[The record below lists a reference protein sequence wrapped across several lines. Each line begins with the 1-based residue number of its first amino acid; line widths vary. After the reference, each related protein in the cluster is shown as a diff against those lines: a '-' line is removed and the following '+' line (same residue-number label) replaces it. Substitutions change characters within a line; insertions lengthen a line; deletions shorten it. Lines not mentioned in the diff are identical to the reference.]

1 MIVQQKLCTT
11 DEFEEFLALP
21 ENRDRRFELIYGEIV
36 EKMPTEEHGLVAGNI
51 YAPLWNFVKPRKL
64 GRVGIE
70 VRHALKKD
78 RLNDRIPD
86 ISFTSTER
94 AGEIVKQ
101 GPVLRMPDL
110 AVEIQSPDDSQR
122 EMREKAAYYL
132 RHGSRLVWLVYTDKP
147 GVDECTLGADG
158 EMLIKQYGMDDL
170 LDGGEVLSGFTLPV
184 RDIFDVE

>member
-1 MIVQQKLCTT
+1 MIAPNRLYTT
-11 DEFEEFLALP
+11 DEFEEFIALP
-21 ENRDRRFELIYGEIV
+21 ENSDRRFELIYGEIV
-36 EKMPTEEHGLVAGNI
+36 EKMPTEEHGFVAGNI
-51 YAPLWNFVKPRKL
+51 VWRLNNFVKPRKL
-64 GRVGIE
+64 GRLLIE

-101 GPVLRMPDL
+101 GPVLRMPEL
-110 AVEIQSPDDSQR
+110 AIEIQSPDDSQR

-132 RHGSRLVWLVYTDKP
+132 QHGSRLVWLIYTDKP

-158 EMLIKQYGMDDL
+158 EMLIKQYGMDDI
-170 LDGGEVLSGFTLPV
+170 LDGGEVLPGFTLPV